1 MKPAE
6 GVNASSFKE
15 GTVFYMSPE
24 DLLSTDRFTKPQAP
38 RPKGPPRTGG
48 GFGDRGRGGFSR
60 GGSRGG
66 FNDRGRG
73 GFSRGAP
80 RGRGSFDRR

>member
-1 MKPAE
+1 M
-6 GVNASSFKE
+6 N
-15 GTVFYMSPE
+15 PE

-48 GFGDRGRGGFSR
+48 P
-60 GGSRGG
+60 GG
-66 FNDRGRG
+66 FNRGGPRGGPG

-80 RGRGSFDRR
+80 RGRGGSSFQQRR